1 MWHFIW
7 CRCFAWHRIAS
18 SQCWMDL
25 ARSTETLT
33 WQARNQMTLKIRI
46 FLPNKAFPSAKN
58 CGENVASKNVGMPT
72 MCISWGKTLEKPC
85 KVLLHGVDVRLAL
98 VILGLGVNA
107 SEQPYN
113 RQMTIHGIPNWIPFF
128 QRKLLIKTIAGSS
141 DLVRE
146 PKNMAKKQIMGGLR
160 VGNGEWYQLGHIG
173 RESPHDLHQCWDGHK
188 FWKPRTSGLTY
199 NQTQS
204 YPLPSNVQDPI
215 RLMIEGLILSNI
227 PIHQT
232 VNWNECGCW
241 TLFNHVQS

>member
-72 MCISWGKTLEKPC
+72 MCLSWGKTLEKPC

-160 VGNGEWYQLGHIG
+160 V
-173 RESPHDLHQCWDGHK
+173 
-188 FWKPRTSGLTY
+188 
-199 NQTQS
+199 
-204 YPLPSNVQDPI
+204 V
-215 RLMIEGLILSNI
+215 
-227 PIHQT
+227 
-232 VNWNECGCW
+232 
-241 TLFNHVQS
+241 NHVNLQKLSSYQCVKSWEWRMIPTWSHRARVSTWFASMLRWTQILKTQNQWFDL